1 MDASTFDETGN
12 IAAGPRQ
19 AGHEAAANRIGNG
32 GENHRDDGGFA
43 LHGSGG
49 GCGVDENH
57 IGIEAEQFF
66 RKGAV
71 FVCIPGTVTKVDC
84 NIAIECPAE
93 IGKTLQKGGNAPL
106 RGGIILSKSNE
117 SADPQH
123 AFGHLLRMR
132 WERPRRGSDRR
143 SV

>member
-1 MDASTFDETGN
+1 MVQAWLTFPSCLASSSN
-12 IAAGPRQ
+12 
-19 AGHEAAANRIGNG
+19 
-32 GENHRDDGGFA
+32 A

-57 IGIEAEQFF
+57 IGIAADQFL

-84 NIAIECPAE
+84 NIAIGCPAE

-117 SADPQH
+117 SADPRH

-132 WERPRRGSDRR
+132 CERPRRGSAADQCDEIAPPH
-143 SV
+143 